1 MQLFLQRL
9 FDAVSNGAVYASL
22 AVALTLVYR
31 SSGMLNFA
39 LGESSMFATF
49 VALVLVTPRSRRLRG
64 TTWAH
69 RWLHTPWPLPL
80 AIVAVALA
88 ALVFG
93 ALVERVLMRRAE
105 GRSVMAV
112 VGATLGLGLLING
125 AAAQSFGNAFW
136 AFRSPFPHGPGSAVT
151 VAGGARLRYETIGT
165 ALVLL
170 VVLAALRLLLQNT
183 RTGLAFRAVASN
195 RSSASLAGIQVGR
208 SLALGWG
215 LAGALGALAGVM
227 VAPNTLV
234 ETGMMGKLLVF
245 AIAAATVGGLDS
257 PSGAVAGGFLLALAE
272 TMLGG
277 YVPSIGGDLSLLVAI
292 AVLLAVLAVR
302 PHGLLGRRRVARL

>member
-39 LGESSMFATF
+39 LGESSMFSTF
-49 VALVLVTPRSRRLRG
+49 VALVLVTPATPRLRG
-64 TTWAH
+64 TTWAE
-69 RWLHTPWPLPL
+69 RYLHTPWPVPL
-80 AIVAVALA
+80 AIAAVAL
-88 ALVFG
+88 LSMVFG
-93 ALVERVLMRRAE
+93 ALVERILMRRVE
-105 GRSVMAV
+105 GRSTMAV
-112 VGATLGLGLLING
+112 VGATLGLGLLVNG
-125 AAAQSFGNAFW
+125 AAAQTFGNAFW
-136 AFRSPFPHGPGSAVT
+136 AFKSPFPHGPGDAV
-151 VAGGARLRYETIGT
+151 VVGGARLRYETLGT

-170 VVLAALRLLLQNT
+170 VVLAALRLLLQRT

-195 RSSASLAGIQVGR
+195 RSSSPLVGIDVGR

-215 LAGALGALAGVM
+215 LAGALGALAGAM
-227 VAPNTLV
+227 VAPSTLV

-257 PSGAVAGGFLLALAE
+257 PAGAVVGGFLLALAE

-277 YVPSIGGDLSLLVAI
+277 YVPAIGGDLSLLVAI
-292 AVLLAVLAVR
+292 GVLLAVLAVR
-302 PHGLLGRRRVARL
+302 PQGLMGRRRVARL

>member
-49 VALVLVTPRSRRLRG
+49 GALVLVTPATPRLRG

-69 RWLHTPWPLPL
+69 QHLGTPWPVPV

-88 ALVFG
+88 SVVFG
-93 ALVERVLMRRAE
+93 ALVERVLMRRVE
-105 GRSVMAV
+105 GRSTMAV

-125 AAAQSFGNAFW
+125 AASQSFGNAFW
-136 AFRSPFPHGPGSAVT
+136 AFRSPFPHGPRDAVII
-151 VAGGARLRYETIGT
+151 GGARLRYETLGT

-170 VVLAALRLLLQNT
+170 AVLAALRVLLQKT

-195 RSSASLAGIQVGR
+195 RSGSALVGIDVGR

-215 LAGALGALAGVM
+215 LAGALGALAGAM

-257 PSGAVAGGFLLALAE
+257 PAGAVVGGFLLALAE

-277 YVPSIGGDLSLLVAI
+277 YVPAIGGDLSLLVAI

-302 PHGLLGRRRVARL
+302 PQGLLGRRRVARL

>member
-9 FDAVSNGAVYASL
+9 FDAISNGAVYASL

-49 VALVLVTPRSRRLRG
+49 VALVLVTPKTRRLRG

-69 RWLHTPWPLPL
+69 RYLHTPWPLPL
-80 AIVAVALA
+80 AIVAVVGLA
-88 ALVFG
+88 VVFG
-93 ALVERVLMRRAE
+93 ALVERVLMRRIE

-112 VGATLGLGLLING
+112 VGATLGLGLLVNG
-125 AAAQSFGNAFW
+125 AAAQTFGNAFF
-136 AFRSPFPHGPGSAVT
+136 AFRSPFPHGPGDSVT
-151 VAGGARLRYETIGT
+151 VGHARLRYETIGT

-170 VVLAALRLLLQNT
+170 VVLAALRVLLQHT

-195 RSSASLAGIQVGR
+195 RTSAGLAGIDVGR

-215 LAGALGALAGVM
+215 LAGGLGALAGVM

-257 PSGAVAGGFLLALAE
+257 PTGAVVGGFLLALAE

-277 YVPSIGGDLSLLVAI
+277 YVPAIGGDLSLLVAI
-292 AVLLAVLAVR
+292 GVLLAVLAVR
-302 PHGLLGRRRVARL
+302 PNGLLGRRRVARL

>member
-49 VALVLVTPRSRRLRG
+49 VALVLVTPRTRRLRG

-80 AIVAVALA
+80 AIGAVALA
-88 ALVFG
+88 ALLFG
-93 ALVERVLMRRAE
+93 ALVERVLMRRVE

-112 VGATLGLGLLING
+112 VGATLGLGLLVNG

-136 AFRSPFPHGPGSAVT
+136 AFRSPFPHGPGAAVK
-151 VAGGARLRYETIGT
+151 VAGARLRYETIGT

-195 RSSASLAGIQVGR
+195 RSSASLAGIEVGR

-215 LAGALGALAGVM
+215 LAGALGALAGVL
-227 VAPNTLV
+227 VAPSTLV

-257 PSGAVAGGFLLALAE
+257 PAGAVAGGFLLALAE

-277 YVPSIGGDLSLLVAI
+277 YVPAVGGDLSLLVAI